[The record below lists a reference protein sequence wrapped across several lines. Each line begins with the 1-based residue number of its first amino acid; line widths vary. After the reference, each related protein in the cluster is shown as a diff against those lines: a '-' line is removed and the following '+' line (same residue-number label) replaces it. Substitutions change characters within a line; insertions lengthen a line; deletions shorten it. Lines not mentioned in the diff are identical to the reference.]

1 MDQLIKV
8 GSKKPLIPIL
18 FSALTA
24 SQLGAWGQPQPSGQS
39 IQVTPQSAPV
49 AQAGFP
55 TAPMQTTPVQTMP
68 VQTTPVQAAP
78 MQAAPIQA
86 APTPAKSIDITNLK
100 AGRAAFDARHFD
112 EALHYFG
119 KFRDQRPNNLSV
131 HFWLATTLSAMG
143 RDKEA
148 VAEYVDCLDL
158 SKSIGLDSAELRHN
172 LGNALVRGG
181 YLKEPL
187 FDFQRAAL
195 IDPKRPAPYL
205 GLAKCLIESGNFDE
219 ALAALTSYQKNG
231 GQDVHAILLHGLAL
245 AGKDQYGPASQ
256 DLNDFLN
263 AVQNGDSNRPPDKD
277 LTSFRTRYVT
287 TGGVSAAA
295 IDLAKR
301 TLKEIQLRQ

>member
-1 MDQLIKV
+1 MDQLTKA

-18 FSALTA
+18 FSTIIA
-24 SQLGAWGQPQPSGQS
+24 SQSGAWGQSS
-39 IQVTPQSAPV
+39 
-49 AQAGFP
+49 P
-55 TAPMQTTPVQTMP
+55 TAQSVPMQQQMQQQMPQQMSQPTMP
-68 VQTTPVQAAP
+68 QAPLQTAP
-78 MQAAPIQA
+78 KAPT
-86 APTPAKSIDITNLK
+86 TPAKAIDIADLK

-112 EALHYFG
+112 EALRFFN

-187 FDFQRAAL
+187 FDFQRAAF

-205 GLAKCLIESGNFDE
+205 GLAKCLIETGNFDE
-219 ALAALTSYQKNG
+219 ALAALTTYQKNG

-256 DLNDFLN
+256 DLNDFIN
-263 AVQNGDSNRPPDKD
+263 AVQNGDFNRPPDKD
-277 LTSFRTRYVT
+277 LTSFRTHYVT
-287 TGGVSAAA
+287 TGGVSSAAV
-295 IDLAKR
+295 DLAKR

>member
-1 MDQLIKV
+1 MDQLTKI

-18 FSALTA
+18 FDARS
-24 SQLGAWGQPQPSGQS
+24 
-39 IQVTPQSAPV
+39 SAPARALGSLRTGTLLLCALLTLV
-49 AQAGFP
+49 QSTAEAQTP
-55 TAPMQTTPVQTMP
+55 VPVPVQT
-68 VQTTPVQAAP
+68 QAQPQQPA
-78 MQAAPIQA
+78 QQ
-86 APTPAKSIDITNLK
+86 PTQQPAQQPTQQPAKSIDITDLK
-100 AGRAAFDARHFD
+100 AGRAAFDARQYD
-112 EALHYFG
+112 DALRSFS

-131 HFWLATTLSAMG
+131 HFWLATTLAALG

-187 FDFQRAAL
+187 FDFQRAAA

-219 ALAALTSYQKNG
+219 ALVALTTYQKNG

-245 AGKDQYGPASQ
+245 AGKEQYGPATQ
-256 DLNDFLN
+256 DLNDFIN
-263 AVQNGDSNRPPDKD
+263 AVQSGDVNRPPDKD

-287 TGGVSAAA
+287 TGGVNAAA
-295 IDLAKR
+295 MDLAKR
-301 TLKEIQLRQ
+301 TLKEIQQRQ